1 MEDGMKNENSKITT
15 SKVFS
20 DGKYF
25 TLIELLVVIA
35 IIAILAGILLPA
47 LSLAKEKAKAISC
60 MGNLRQVSQITL
72 MYGTDFNEY
81 ACYQDRNTANT
92 AYINWRDVMFP
103 DGDKNKGLYCPST
116 KYLPGYNATYAM
128 FRSANFGAGS
138 IAANEVE
145 PYTVFVKVAGIDR
158 KIYYRLNCFK
168 YPSKFVLFA
177 DSVNVKGIFPASD
190 PDPMQYG
197 YDTYYRTGA
206 GSTGADLLGI
216 FERHLRRANLVFVD
230 GHVDNSMGREL
241 NQYDKTDFTSNQYIK
256 AYITWAGTKG
266 LNPVP

>member
-1 MEDGMKNENSKITT
+1 MNLRSNISISKI
-15 SKVFS
+15 FS
-20 DGKYF
+20 PGKYF

-47 LSLAKEKAKAISC
+47 LSKAKEKGKAISC
-60 MGNLRQVSQITL
+60 IGNLRQVSQTAI
-72 MYGTDFNEY
+72 MYGTDYNEHV
-81 ACYQDRNTANT
+81 CYQDRNEANT

-116 KYLPGYNATYAM
+116 KYLPGWNATYAM

-145 PYTVFVKVAGIDR
+145 PYTVFIKVAGIDR
-158 KIYYRLNCFK
+158 KIYYRLNIFK

-177 DSVNVKGIFPASD
+177 DSVNVKGTFPASE

-197 YDTYYRTGA
+197 FEAYYRTG
-206 GSTGADLLGI
+206 TGPTGTDVLGI
-216 FERHLRRANLVFVD
+216 YERHLRKANLVFVD
-230 GHVDNSMGREL
+230 GHVDSSMGKEM
-241 NQYDKTDFTSNQYIK
+241 NQYDKADFTSNQWLKGYV
-256 AYITWAGTKG
+256 TWAGTKG
-266 LNPVP
+266 LNNSP